1 MTMDELKQLLEQII
15 DPTVGKTLKE
25 SYGIKHIG
33 YDDEKDVVTLI
44 ISMGKL
50 GDDNEKIIRR
60 QIARVV
66 KIDCGFTGLRLQLE
80 ESKIYNSIT
89 KKDIKFIGI
98 ISGKGGV
105 GKSNVAANIAYRLSK
120 KGIRVGM
127 IDADIYGSSLPTIL
141 EIPHQTPEYNEEK
154 KIIPIEKDGIEVIST
169 EFFTDPGQPVI
180 WRGSMLN
187 SMLSHFFYDIKWHSD
202 TEYVIIDFPPGTG
215 DIVLDVKNI
224 VPQTKMI
231 IVTTPNVSASHVAVK
246 AGFAVKTLGHDILG
260 VIENMSYYINPI
272 NKDKEY
278 IFGQGGGDKVADS
291 LGVEVIAQLEI
302 TQHKH
307 HKDLYEINESNGKIY
322 DEITE
327 YIIFK
332 TNEKEQK

>member
-44 ISMGKL
+44 ISIGKL

-278 IFGQGGGDKVADS
+278 IFGKGGGDKVAKS
-291 LGVEVIAQLEI
+291 LDTELIAELPINRPKYHQ
-302 TQHKH
+302 
-307 HKDLYEINESNGKIY
+307 DLYEIDEENGKIY
-322 DEITE
+322 DDIAEF
-327 YIIFK
+327 IIFK
-332 TNEKEQK
+332 SNEI

>member
-1 MTMDELKQLLEQII
+1 MTMEQLKLQLEQIF
-15 DPTVGKTLKE
+15 DPSLGKTLKE

-33 YDDEKDVVTLI
+33 YDEEKDVVTLI
-44 ISMGKL
+44 ISIGKL
-50 GDDNEKIIRR
+50 GDDNEKAIRR

-66 KIDCGFTGLRLQLE
+66 KIDCGFSGLRLQLE

-105 GKSNVAANIAYRLSK
+105 GKSNVAANIAYRLIK

-141 EIPHQTPEYNEEK
+141 EIPHQNPNYDDDK
-154 KIIPIEKDGIEVIST
+154 KIIPIEKNGIELIST

-187 SMLSHFFYDIKWHSD
+187 SMLSHFFYDIKWHAD

-224 VPQTKMI
+224 VPQTKML
-231 IVTTPNVSASHVAVK
+231 IVTTPNASASHVAVK
-246 AGFAVKTLGHDILG
+246 AGFAVQTLGHEILG
-260 VIENMSYYINPI
+260 VIENMSYYINPV
-272 NKDKEY
+272 NNDKEY
-278 IFGQGGGDKVADS
+278 IFGKGGGDKVAKS
-291 LGVEVIAQLEI
+291 LNTELIASLPI
-302 TQHKH
+302 NRPKH
-307 HKDLYEINESNGKIY
+307 HQDLYEIDEENGKIY
-322 DEITE
+322 DDIAEF
-327 YIIFK
+327 IIFK
-332 TNEKEQK
+332 SNEM